1 MTDRMGITLMR
12 LNNIAYLIKEG
23 FKGIFKHGFMSFAS
37 VTIIMACLI
46 IMGVFVLLGMN
57 VNVVIAELENQN
69 EIVAFIDETYTT
81 EQAQALE
88 ADLLK
93 VENVSAV
100 EFVSRGQAMEA
111 FKADYEQGLFEEID
125 ESVFRDRFVVHV
137 EDIELTGVTQNKLM
151 QVAGVA
157 KVNAHLEYAEGFIKV
172 RNIINVISAVLVGI
186 LAVISVFIMSNTI
199 KLATYTRREE
209 IAIMKMVGATNM
221 FIRLPFIIEG
231 LLLGV
236 LGGGLAF
243 VSVWGMYEAICQKL
257 LSGFI
262 GGIMDIVS
270 FNIVMLPLLAVFM
283 GIGIFVGVI
292 GGNIAI
298 RDYLKV

>member
-1 MTDRMGITLMR
+1 
-12 LNNIAYLIKEG
+12 
-23 FKGIFKHGFMSFAS
+23 
-37 VTIIMACLI
+37 MA
-46 IMGVFVLLGMN
+46 N
-57 VNVVIAELENQN
+57 
-69 EIVAFIDETYTT
+69 
-81 EQAQALE
+81 
-88 ADLLK
+88 
-93 VENVSAV
+93 
-100 EFVSRGQAMEA
+100 

-125 ESVFRDRFVVHV
+125 ASVFRDRFVVHV
-137 EDIELTGVTQNKLM
+137 DSIEETEQTQRALM

-172 RNIINVISAVLVGI
+172 RNIVNLVSAILVSI

-199 KLATYTRREE
+199 KLATFTRREE

-231 LLLGV
+231 LILGV

-243 VSVWGMYEAICQKL
+243 GAVWGLYELTCQNL

-262 GGIMDIVS
+262 GGIMDIVPFS
-270 FNIVMLPLLAVFM
+270 VVMMPLLVVFM
-283 GIGIFVGVI
+283 AVGVFVGAF

-298 RDYLKV
+298 RGYLKV

>member
-1 MTDRMGITLMR
+1 MGITLMR
-12 LNNIAYLIKEG
+12 LNNIGYLIKEG

-209 IAIMKMVGATNM
+209 IAIMKMVGAANM

>member
-12 LNNIAYLIKEG
+12 LNNIGYLIKEG